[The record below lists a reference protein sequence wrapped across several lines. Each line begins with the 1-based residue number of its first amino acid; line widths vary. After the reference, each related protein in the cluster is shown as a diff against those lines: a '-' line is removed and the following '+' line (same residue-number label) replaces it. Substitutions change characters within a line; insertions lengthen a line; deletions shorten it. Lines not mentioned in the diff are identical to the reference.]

1 METPSQIEIGI
12 EIIRSKGSASGQDLA
27 EALGCVKKNV
37 QPMLCLALTMGY
49 LATSK
54 RDGQNIY
61 RISEDVPAGMS
72 WADFKLSKRAAK
84 AKSAPVKAPS
94 KAKVIVEKPERTPAE
109 VRNAL
114 ADLFERRAL
123 GLPADEDDVT
133 ASEAQAAPADAVGSA
148 AQGYEVIELE
158 TGPGPGPDPAAVVEV
173 PPTPADK
180 STVQQSARDRH
191 FGGHSYEASLLRR
204 LLARIHRDD
213 GKYLAEHGLDKAQDE
228 AEKKIVQLFPL
239 SEPTAASEAP
249 PINEVL
255 FLFGH
260 DARLQVIVGDQRII
274 CTREETAAVGRM
286 MSALEPVWNV

>member
-37 QPMLCLALTMGY
+37 QPMLYLALTMGY

-158 TGPGPGPDPAAVVEV
+158 TAPEPTAESATTLIPD
-173 PPTPADK
+173 DK
-180 STVQQSARDRH
+180 ATVQQGARDRH
-191 FGGHSYEASLLRR
+191 FGGCSYEASLLRR
-204 LLARIHRDD
+204 LLARIHGDD
-213 GKYLAEHGLDKAQDE
+213 GKYLAEHGLDKTQDD
-228 AEKKIVQLFPL
+228 AEKKIGQLLRPVN
-239 SEPTAASEAP
+239 A
-249 PINEVL
+249 VL

>member
-37 QPMLCLALTMGY
+37 QPMLYLALTMGY

-72 WADFKLSKRAAK
+72 WADFRLSKRAAK

-158 TGPGPGPDPAAVVEV
+158 TGPDPDPAAVVEA
-173 PPTPADK
+173 PPITADK
-180 STVQQSARDRH
+180 STVQQVARDRH
-191 FGGHSYEASLLRR
+191 FGGCSYEASLLRR

-239 SEPTAASEAP
+239 SEPTATSVAP
-249 PINEVL
+249 PIDEVR
-255 FLFGH
+255 FLFGC
-260 DARLQVIVGDQRII
+260 DGRLQVLLGDQRII